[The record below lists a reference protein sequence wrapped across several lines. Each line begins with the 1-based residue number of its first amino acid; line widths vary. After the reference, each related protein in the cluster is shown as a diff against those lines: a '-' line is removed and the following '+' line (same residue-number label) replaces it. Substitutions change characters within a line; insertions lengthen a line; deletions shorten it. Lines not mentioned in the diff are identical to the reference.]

1 MSVFSE
7 LVKTNTYPI
16 VFIGSGISK
25 RYLKNFPSWL
35 ELLEQFWNEFDE
47 EVDFYN
53 YLTDIKEHLPN
64 DLSKNEKNFKVNIIA
79 VRAFIANTTR
89 LFESRKYQYQ
99 D

>member
-47 EVDFYN
+47 
-53 YLTDIKEHLPN
+53 
-64 DLSKNEKNFKVNIIA
+64 
-79 VRAFIANTTR
+79 
-89 LFESRKYQYQ
+89 
-99 D
+99 